1 MGADVFMTSIEVIT
15 SKEQKVVRKEGNT
28 FKEHH
33 VRVWNATI
41 ANLSL
46 MALGSSAPEILL
58 SIIEIVGGNFYSG
71 ALGPSTI
78 VGSAA
83 FNLMIITAVCIVAIP
98 AGETRTIKQLGVFMT
113 TAAYSILA
121 YIWLLIIVVVWTPNV
136 IRIEEGVLTVI
147 FLFILIMQAY
157 FFDQH
162 GEDISKVLSTGTR
175 AERAS
180 ADVMEMSSRHSRL
193 KFHDAASVLKNK
205 FKESGRPASVEEIAN
220 VLQSEVEA
228 PPKTKAHY
236 RREVTKRL
244 GFNPVIRPNK
254 MISAMGRATVVSLH
268 LASSASGVATGK
280 STKTKEVSISIDKGA
295 GKQFSA
301 MLGGDDAERSAAG
314 VIKWTKD
321 KDQVSESD
329 GVIECIVE
337 RVGGSKGEVSVQYH
351 TKDQTAMGGKD
362 YETVTGELTWADGD
376 AEPKTITI
384 KIIDDDTYEKD
395 EEFTVVLTEP
405 KGGAT
410 FPQMTDGGAEEEIM
424 TVTILNDDER
434 AMALRQALMM
444 INIDF
449 DSLDLASSDWA
460 SQIKGVFEIED
471 RSFMGRIQFA
481 LSFPWKL
488 MFAVVPPPGLCGG
501 WPCFVGALIG
511 IAVQVV
517 LISDFASQMGC
528 QMSLKDEV
536 TAITFVALGTSL
548 PDTFASVQAAR
559 GDKTADNSIG
569 NVTGSNSVNVFF
581 GLGLPWLIAAIY
593 WQSNGQTDEWRE
605 RYAHVD
611 GGALIER
618 YPDGAF
624 VVLSGSLGFSVTVFT
639 ICAIATISIILC
651 RRFFLKPAAELGGN
665 KVVAWVSATVLVVLW
680 SLYVVLSALKCYENE
695 LGLAPFGF

>member
-1 MGADVFMTSIEVIT
+1 
-15 SKEQKVVRKEGNT
+15 
-28 FKEHH
+28 
-33 VRVWNATI
+33 
-41 ANLSL
+41 
-46 MALGSSAPEILL
+46 
-58 SIIEIVGGNFYSG
+58 
-71 ALGPSTI
+71 
-78 VGSAA
+78 
-83 FNLMIITAVCIVAIP
+83 
-98 AGETRTIKQLGVFMT
+98 
-113 TAAYSILA
+113 
-121 YIWLLIIVVVWTPNV
+121 
-136 IRIEEGVLTVI
+136 
-147 FLFILIMQAY
+147 
-157 FFDQH
+157 
-162 GEDISKVLSTGTR
+162 
-175 AERAS
+175 
-180 ADVMEMSSRHSRL
+180 MEMSSRHSRL

-460 SQIKGVFEIED
+460 SQ
-471 RSFMGRIQFA
+471 
-481 LSFPWKL
+481 
-488 MFAVVPPPGLCGG
+488 VVPTLLTAPLSDPP
-501 WPCFVGALIG
+501 P
-511 IAVQVV
+511 
-517 LISDFASQMGC
+517 SDHPPSDP
-528 QMSLKDEV
+528 SPLR
-536 TAITFVALGTSL
+536 L
-548 PDTFASVQAAR
+548 P
-559 GDKTADNSIG
+559 
-569 NVTGSNSVNVFF
+569 
-581 GLGLPWLIAAIY
+581 
-593 WQSNGQTDEWRE
+593 
-605 RYAHVD
+605 
-611 GGALIER
+611 
-618 YPDGAF
+618 
-624 VVLSGSLGFSVTVFT
+624 
-639 ICAIATISIILC
+639 
-651 RRFFLKPAAELGGN
+651 
-665 KVVAWVSATVLVVLW
+665 
-680 SLYVVLSALKCYENE
+680 SALRPSPPQSSGPPITSFHNSHNPTLAQPPSPTPSTWDLY
-695 LGLAPFGF
+695 GLAIRPLLTLRLVPLSHA